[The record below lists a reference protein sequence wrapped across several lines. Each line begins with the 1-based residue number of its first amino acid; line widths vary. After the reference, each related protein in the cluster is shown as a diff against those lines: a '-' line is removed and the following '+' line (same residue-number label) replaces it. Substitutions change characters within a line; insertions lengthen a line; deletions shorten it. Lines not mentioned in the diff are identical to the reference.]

1 MWAAARVALT
11 KILIRKQLIEMYNI
25 KTLNKISSVGTDV
38 FDESKYAV
46 SDSFEN
52 PDAIMVR
59 SAKMHDM
66 TFGSNL
72 LAIARAGAGVNNIPV
87 ERCAEEG
94 ICVFNTPGANSN
106 AVKELAICAILL
118 SSRKITEGAAWAA
131 SLKGTPD
138 APKTVEGGKS
148 KFAGPEIMGK
158 TLGIIGLGAIGGK
171 IANAAVGLGMNVVG
185 YDPYLSVNAALL
197 LDPSV
202 KIVTEINDIYKMCD
216 YISIHVPYTPD
227 TKNTI
232 DTEQIAMMKDGV
244 RLINLARGE
253 LINSEAV
260 VKGIADGKIAK
271 YVTDFADDIVLGAEN
286 VIVLPHLGASTPE
299 SEDNCAV
306 MAAHELIDYIES
318 GNIRNSVNLPN
329 ASMNALGTKV
339 CVIHRN
345 VPSLIAAMT
354 SAVGKA
360 GLNID
365 NMFNASKKNYA
376 YTMMDIAGDV
386 TKDVTDSIEAIDG
399 VIRVRIIK

>member
-1 MWAAARVALT
+1 
-11 KILIRKQLIEMYNI
+11 MYNI
-25 KTLNKISSVGTDV
+25 QTLNKISSVGTDV
-38 FDESKYAV
+38 FDKSKYAV
-46 SDSFEN
+46 ADNFEN

-66 TFGSNL
+66 QFGDNL

-94 ICVFNTPGANSN
+94 ICVFNTPGANAN

-118 SSRKITEGAAWAA
+118 ASRKITEAAAWAA

-138 APKTVEGGKS
+138 APKTVESGKS

-171 IANAAVGLGMNVVG
+171 IANSAVALGMKVVG
-185 YDPYLSVNAALL
+185 YDPYLSVNSALL
-197 LDPSV
+197 LDSSV
-202 KIVTEINDIYKMCD
+202 KIVTDINDIYKVSD

-260 VKGIADGKIAK
+260 VKAIADGKVAK
-271 YVTDFADDIVLGAEN
+271 YVTDFADDVVLGAEN

-306 MAAHELIDYIES
+306 MASNELIDYIEN

-329 ASMNALGTKV
+329 ASMNAVGTKV
-339 CVIHRN
+339 CVIHKN
-345 VPSLIAAMT
+345 VPALIASMT
-354 SAVGKA
+354 SAVGNA
-360 GLNID
+360 GLNIE
-365 NMFNASKKNYA
+365 NMFNASKKNFA
-376 YTMMDIAGDV
+376 YTMMDIIGDV
-386 TKDVTDSIEAIDG
+386 DEKLTDSIKAIDG
-399 VIRVRIIK
+399 VIRVRVIK